1 MRSTS
6 ENHKH
11 TTERLQKVT
20 YTNGTKQYQCRSD
33 SWQLTFCPHNSVD
46 IMSADMQI
54 SIVVV
59 LVHIS
64 NISPVPIGFR
74 NHHALILKIINA
86 IK

>member
-1 MRSTS
+1 MEQNSINVDLTA
-6 ENHKH
+6 EQQFI
-11 TTERLQKVT
+11 LVDDVT
-20 YTNGTKQYQCRSD
+20 FR
-33 SWQLTFCPHNSVD
+33 PHNSVD

-64 NISPVPIGFR
+64 HISPVPIGFR